1 MLQAA
6 VNSTYFDAF
15 KSHAPQI
22 LKSFKEIKMATLKKF
37 PKLPLYIQCFSD
49 RKDMQDIYVVFF
61 SKADY
66 LRSLKKDRDA
76 IPKSVILMFSLM
88 PSPLFLRGL
97 NKPQYMDLQEH
108 YRKLAL
114 QLREDIKSY
123 IEWPEIDQDYVD
135 GVLYKELL
143 KFLMVLPKSEYFNE
157 YSGLSQVRNKK

>member
-1 MLQAA
+1 
-6 VNSTYFDAF
+6 
-15 KSHAPQI
+15 
-22 LKSFKEIKMATLKKF
+22 
-37 PKLPLYIQCFSD
+37 
-49 RKDMQDIYVVFF
+49 
-61 SKADY
+61 
-66 LRSLKKDRDA
+66 
-76 IPKSVILMFSLM
+76 M